1 MNRAPDDRTALA
13 RRLPG
18 ATYRLQFN
26 HSFTFAD
33 ARAIV
38 PYLARL
44 GISDVYASPL
54 LKAMPGSMHGYDIVD
69 HNQINPEIGGS
80 DGLTAFIET
89 LHAHGLHLLLDI
101 VPNHMGIGS
110 ANAWWQDVLESGLSS
125 RYASFFDID
134 WAASRPE
141 MPHTVLLPILG
152 DQFGRVLEAGELR
165 LAYRDGGFC
174 VLYYDH
180 VLPISPTTYDAILQ
194 PALEHARERLP
205 PEADALIELRSI
217 LTAVSHLPPLTAS
230 DPESI
235 AIVAQEKTVIRRRL
249 SALYDTSSEVRT
261 AIEAAVTAFNGT
273 PGVPATWDQLAGLL
287 DRQAYRLSY
296 WRVAAEEI
304 NYRRFFDVNSLAAL
318 RMDRPEVFEA
328 THGLL
333 LLLAAAHA
341 VDGFR
346 IDHPDGLLDPEGYL
360 RRLQVRV
367 GQVLTGRAVAST
379 AEPAEAAVPPT
390 PLEAASAALSADDH
404 PFYVIVEKIL
414 GHGETLPPSWPVD
427 GTTGYEFINALN
439 GIFVDA
445 ANRRAL
451 DALYS
456 TFLGRRVVF
465 RDLLYETKKQIM
477 RSVLASEVNVLGG
490 QLTRLAS
497 RHRRYRDFT
506 RNALTAALIEVIACF
521 PVYRTYIRPDG
532 SLSERDRAYIDT
544 AVERAVRRNP
554 ASDRTIYRFIH
565 ETLTLTGYTRENGG
579 PDPQQID
586 FALKFQQVCAPVMAK
601 SLEDTAF
608 YSYTRLV
615 SLNEVGGDPE
625 QFGVSVSAFHR
636 QNAERLQRWRGSL
649 LALSTHDTKRS
660 EDVRA
665 RINVLSELPREWR
678 AAVRRW
684 SALNRKHK
692 RGRARERFP
701 DRNAEYLFYQ
711 TLAGAWPLELL
722 DAAGD
727 SVAND
732 ARYADF
738 VHRMHAYMEKAARE
752 AKVYTSWIAQNDAYE
767 EALHAFIDGALGQPE
782 SNPFVR
788 EALPFIRRVAA
799 IGMTN
804 SLAQTLLKLAS
815 PGVPDTYQGTE
826 LWDFS
831 LVDPDN
837 RRPVDFRRRVAAL
850 DTICERLGRDGAEA
864 LAADL
869 LSARPDGRIKL
880 YLVHRILA
888 FRAAHPDLFGP
899 DATYQPLEAL
909 GPYAQCVVA
918 FRRATAA
925 GAVLAVAPRLTAQL
939 SPEGEP
945 PLGSIWQDTA
955 LAMRDPAGTRYRD
968 ILTGREV
975 VIRERDGAPALLLC
989 EALAVLPVALL
1000 ERIESN

>member
-1 MNRAPDDRTALA
+1 MTRSPDDRTIPA

-26 HSFTFAD
+26 RDFTFAD

-38 PYLARL
+38 PYLAQL
-44 GISDVYASPL
+44 GITDIYASPL

-69 HNQINPEIGGS
+69 HNQLNPEIGGS
-80 DGLTAFIET
+80 EGFTAFAET
-89 LHAHGLHLLLDI
+89 LRAHGLGLLLDI
-101 VPNHMGIGS
+101 VPNHMGIGA
-110 ANAWWQDVLESGLSS
+110 ANAWWQDVLESGPSS
-125 RYASFFDID
+125 RYAAFFDID
-134 WAASRPE
+134 WSASRPE
-141 MPHTVLLPILG
+141 MPQTVLLPILG
-152 DQFGRVLEAGELR
+152 DQFGRVLEAGELH
-165 LAYRDGGFC
+165 LAYQDGGFC
-174 VLYYDH
+174 VRYYEH
-180 VLPISPTTYDAILQ
+180 VLPISPTTYDAILI
-194 PALEHARERLP
+194 PALERARALLP
-205 PEADALIELRSI
+205 PEDDALIELRSI
-217 LTAVSHLPPLTAS
+217 LTALSHLPPLTAS

-235 AIVAQEKTVIRRRL
+235 ATVAQEKMVVRRRL
-249 SALYDTSSEVRT
+249 AALCETNPEIRT
-261 AIEAAVTAFNGT
+261 AIEDAVATFNGT

-333 LLLAAAHA
+333 LLLVAAHA
-341 VDGFR
+341 VNGFR

-360 RRLQVRV
+360 RRLQARV
-367 GQVLTGRAVAST
+367 GQALAGREVAPT
-379 AEPAEAAVPPT
+379 AAPVGAADPPA
-390 PLEAASAALSADDH
+390 PLEASEAALSADDH
-404 PFYVIVEKIL
+404 PFYVVVEKIL
-414 GHGETLPPSWPVD
+414 GHGETLPTTWPVD
-427 GTTGYEFINALN
+427 GTTGYEFVNALN
-439 GIFVDA
+439 GLFVDPT
-445 ANRRAL
+445 NRRAL

-456 TFLGRRVVF
+456 TFIGRRVAF

-497 RHRRYRDFT
+497 RQRRYRDFT

-532 SLSERDRAYIDT
+532 SVSERDRAYIDA
-544 AVERAVRRNP
+544 AVERALRRNP
-554 ASDRTIYRFIH
+554 ASDQTIYRFIH
-565 ETLTLTGYTRENGG
+565 ETLTLSGYARENGG

-601 SLEDTAF
+601 SLEDTTF
-608 YSYTRLV
+608 YCYTRLV

-636 QNAERLQRWRGSL
+636 QNAERLQRWRGGL
-649 LALSTHDTKRS
+649 LTLSTHDTKRG

-711 TLAGAWPLELL
+711 TLVGAWPLELL
-722 DAAGD
+722 YAADGA
-727 SVAND
+727 AND
-732 ARYADF
+732 AHYADF
-738 VHRMHAYMEKAARE
+738 VARMHAYMEKAVRE
-752 AKVYTSWIAQNDAYE
+752 AKVYTSWIAQNEAYE
-767 EALHAFIDGALGQPE
+767 EALHVFIDGALGRPE

-788 EALPFIRRVAA
+788 EALPFIRRVAS

-804 SLAQTLLKLAS
+804 SLAQTLLKLVS

-837 RRPVDFRRRVAAL
+837 RRPVDFQRRTAAL
-850 DTICERLGRDGAEA
+850 AAIGERLGRDGAET

-869 LSARPDGRIKL
+869 LATRHDGRIKL
-880 YLVHRILA
+880 YLVHRALT
-888 FRAAHPDLFGP
+888 FRAAHPELFGP
-899 DATYQPLEAL
+899 DAAYQPLEAT
-909 GPYAQCVVA
+909 GPHAQCVVA
-918 FRRATAA
+918 LRRAMTGEAM
-925 GAVLAVAPRLTAQL
+925 VAVAPRLMTQL

-945 PLGSIWQDTA
+945 PLGDVWEDTA

-968 ILTGREV
+968 ILTDREV
-975 VIRERDGAPALLLC
+975 AVIERDGTPVLPLREVYAT
-989 EALAVLPVALL
+989 LPVALL
-1000 ERIESN
+1000 ARIAER

>member
-1 MNRAPDDRTALA
+1 MNRAPDNRTVTA
-13 RRLPG
+13 RLLPG

-26 HSFTFAD
+26 RNFTFAD

-44 GISDVYASPL
+44 GITDIYASPL

-69 HNQINPEIGGS
+69 HNQINPEIGGIEEFM
-80 DGLTAFIET
+80 AFAET
-89 LHAHGLHLLLDI
+89 LRAHNLGLLLDI
-101 VPNHMGIGS
+101 VPNHMGIGA
-110 ANAWWQDVLESGLSS
+110 ANAWWQDVLESGPSS
-125 RYASFFDID
+125 RYAVFFDID
-134 WAASRPE
+134 WNASRPE
-141 MPHTVLLPILG
+141 MPNTVLLPILG
-152 DQFGRVLEAGELR
+152 DQFGRVLEAGELQ
-165 LAYRDGGFC
+165 LAYQDGGFC
-174 VLYYDH
+174 VRYYDH

-194 PALEHARERLP
+194 PALEYAHELLP

-249 SALYDTSSEVRT
+249 AALCNANPEIRT
-261 AIEAAVTAFNGT
+261 AIEAAVAAFNGT
-273 PGVPATWDQLAGLL
+273 PGVPATWDQLADLL

-341 VDGFR
+341 VSGFR

-360 RRLQVRV
+360 RRLQARV
-367 GQVLTGRAVAST
+367 GQALAGREAAPT
-379 AEPAEAAVPPT
+379 AELAEVADPPASLVAA
-390 PLEAASAALSADDH
+390 EAALSADDH
-404 PFYVIVEKIL
+404 PFYVVVEKIL

-497 RHRRYRDFT
+497 RQRRYRDFT

-532 SLSERDRAYIDT
+532 NLSERDHAYID
-544 AVERAVRRNP
+544 AAIERAVRRNP

-601 SLEDTAF
+601 SLEDTTF

-625 QFGVSVSAFHR
+625 QFGISVSAFHR
-636 QNAERLQRWRGSL
+636 QNAERLQHWRGSL

-678 AAVRRW
+678 TAVRRW
-684 SALNRKHK
+684 SALNRRHK

-711 TLAGAWPLELL
+711 TLVGAWPLELL
-722 DAAGD
+722 YAADGTDHDAL
-727 SVAND
+727 
-732 ARYADF
+732 YADF
-738 VHRMHAYMEKAARE
+738 VQRMHAYMEKAVRE
-752 AKVYTSWIAQNDAYE
+752 AKVYTSWIAQNEAYE

-782 SNPFVR
+782 SNSFVR

-804 SLAQTLLKLAS
+804 SLAQTLLKLTA

-850 DTICERLGRDGAEA
+850 DTIRERLDRDGAEA
-864 LAADL
+864 LAAEL
-869 LSARPDGRIKL
+869 LAAHHDGRIKL
-880 YLVHRILA
+880 YLVHRALA
-888 FRAAHPDLFGP
+888 FRAAHRDLFGC
-899 DATYQPLEAL
+899 DAAYQPLEAS
-909 GPYAQCVVA
+909 GSHAQCVVA
-918 FRRATAA
+918 FRRTTSA
-925 GAVLAVAPRLTAQL
+925 GAVIAIAPRLTAQL

-945 PLGSIWQDTA
+945 PLGSIWEDTA
-955 LAMRDPAGTRYRD
+955 LAMRDPVGTRYRD

-975 VIRERDGAPALLLC
+975 IIGERDGAPALLLC

-1000 ERIESN
+1000 ERIEGG